1 MANKQE
7 IHSIKTNIERT
18 IQGLHTKLQEFRYQ
32 QTGGFVQPNTT
43 YSIYYTLSKREVY
56 LTGISSTTNSKI
68 LEMVKNKTS
77 FQKYRDIKFPSRTD
91 YPVSSKSK
99 PTDADY
105 RIGEITRYFTQIGND
120 PTQPVFEI
128 SKDAFDTQNGLYKYT
143 TFTWKISGER
153 KDVSGYNQ
161 TTIIGLQVDY
171 PGINRVLWSLQ
182 LWKPPE
188 GSSDDIQKKL
198 LLLKKD

>member
-1 MANKQE
+1 MATKHQ
-7 IHSIKTNIERT
+7 IQDIKINIERT
-18 IQGLHTKLQEFRYQ
+18 IQGLHTKSQEFRYQ

-128 SKDAFDTQNGLYKYT
+128 SKDAFEKQNSLYKYT
-143 TFTWKISGER
+143 SFTWKISGKRDKVIRER
-153 KDVSGYNQ
+153 VKKGS
-161 TTIIGLQVDY
+161 
-171 PGINRVLWSLQ
+171 RFWSRI
-182 LWKPPE
+182 KRYYRY
-188 GSSDDIQKKL
+188 
-198 LLLKKD
+198 